1 MTVGFKMVANVPWLY
16 EVAVSRSRNFTNIP
30 KRMKE
35 KREFLCK
42 KCKHK
47 LFQKIPSP
55 AIS

>member
-1 MTVGFKMVANVPWLY
+1 MVSYNVPWLY

-30 KRMKE
+30 KRIKE

-42 KCKHK
+42 KCERK
-47 LFQKIPSP
+47 LFQKMPSP